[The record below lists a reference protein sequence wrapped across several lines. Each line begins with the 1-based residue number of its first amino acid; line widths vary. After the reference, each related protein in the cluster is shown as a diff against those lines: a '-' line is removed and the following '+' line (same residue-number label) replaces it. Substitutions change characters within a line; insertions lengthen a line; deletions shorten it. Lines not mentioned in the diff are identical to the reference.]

1 MPQGGSMFKLL
12 WSFILIIPLSCVSA
26 QSSETSVDLYENTV
40 IYRGELS
47 PSANQKLLS
56 LLENSENKVEWLS
69 ITSKG
74 GEINHGMELGDLVYD
89 YDLKVEVND
98 YCLSSCANYVF
109 SAANHHRISNHAVI
123 GFHGGITGMEK
134 EITSFIKGL
143 PEEEQESTKKNLI
156 EYMQS
161 AIIRERKFFEKIG
174 VDQQIT
180 TLGQSLQYDEFV
192 EKEDFVGWYYSLE
205 GLAALGVSNIE
216 VVNPPWVYHDL
227 DEKVKFFKVRVGGI

>member
-1 MPQGGSMFKLL
+1 MFKLL
-12 WSFILIIPLSCVSA
+12 WSFILIIPLSFVSA
-26 QSSETSVDLYENTV
+26 QSSETSVHLHEKTV
-40 IYRGELS
+40 VYSGELS
-47 PSANQKLLS
+47 PSANLKLLS

-74 GEINHGMELGDLVYD
+74 GEINHGMELGDIVYN

-123 GFHGGITGMEK
+123 GFHGGTTGMEK
-134 EITSFIKGL
+134 EIALFIETL
-143 PEEEQESTKKNLI
+143 PEEEQESTKQNL
-156 EYMQS
+156 EKYMKS
-161 AIIRERKFFEKIG
+161 AIIRERKFFEKVG

-180 TLGQSLQYDEFV
+180 TIGQSPRYDEFV

-205 GLAALGVSNIE
+205 GLAALGVSHIE
-216 VVNPPWVYHDL
+216 VVNPPWTYQDL
-227 DEKVKFFKVRVGGI
+227 NEKVKFFEVTVGGI